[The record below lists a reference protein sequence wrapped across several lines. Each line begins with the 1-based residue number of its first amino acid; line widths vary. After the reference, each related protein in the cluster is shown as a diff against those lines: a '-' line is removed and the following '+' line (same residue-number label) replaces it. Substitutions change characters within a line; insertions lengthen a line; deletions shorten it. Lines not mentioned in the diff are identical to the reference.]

1 LWKNVKPSIN
11 IIKDFEKTYP
21 DEETDFIKPE
31 ILDVRPIHVI
41 TAITE
46 DTPFSKVGKVFQND
60 EEKSEESI
68 DVEQGERRE

>member
-1 LWKNVKPSIN
+1 MKKLISSNQK
-11 IIKDFEKTYP
+11 YY
-21 DEETDFIKPE
+21 
-31 ILDVRPIHVI
+31 VRPIHVI

-68 DVEQGERRE
+68 DVEQGARRD